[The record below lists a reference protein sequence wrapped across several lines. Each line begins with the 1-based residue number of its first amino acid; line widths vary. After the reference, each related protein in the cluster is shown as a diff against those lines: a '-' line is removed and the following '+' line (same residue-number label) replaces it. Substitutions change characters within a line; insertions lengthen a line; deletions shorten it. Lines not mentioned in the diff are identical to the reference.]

1 MIYLDT
7 SALIKLYLIE
17 DGSEAVNQAVLNQ
30 DEALPIWELQE
41 AELHNAF
48 RLKVFR
54 GELTEADAD
63 QLAQRFQAM
72 KRKRL
77 YYTPDLDRAALIP
90 TFHQFS
96 RHTQTLGC
104 RTLDILHV
112 VCAHLIGADA
122 FISYDNRQCELARTI
137 GIAVVIP

>member
-17 DGSEAVNQAVLNQ
+17 DSSEQVNQTVINQ
-30 DEALPIWELQE
+30 DEPLPIWELQE

-54 GELTEADAD
+54 KEITEKDAD
-63 QLAQRFQAM
+63 QLALQFQAL
-72 KRKRL
+72 KRKGF

-96 RHTQTLGC
+96 QYTQTLGC

-112 VCAHLIGADA
+112 VCAHLIEADT
-122 FISYDNRQCELARTI
+122 FISYDQRQKQLARAI
-137 GIAVVIP
+137 GLNVQTP